1 LRLGHREVS
10 KPDGGQRIELTDAD
24 VQRYVST
31 GLDALTKAQ
40 SVISTLTDNVNKRK
54 AELDRL
60 LEGYERVSGL
70 AAIDGEKATDTFLR
84 SWEVLAPATA

>member
-1 LRLGHREVS
+1 M
-10 KPDGGQRIELTDAD
+10 
-24 VQRYVST
+24 
-31 GLDALTKAQ
+31 TKAQ